1 MAATDWKM
9 RLAEVISAVEAEGER
24 LRAEFY
30 RAGGPRGERGN
41 CPVDKEIEESLRKVL
56 CGLVDCAFVGEETG
70 STPGA
75 RAGWTWLVDP
85 HDGTFEFLAGR
96 RGSSISVALL
106 REGAPVLGVVH
117 APDPPD
123 RGPDTIAWAEGAPL
137 QRNGRPL
144 QVDLSNRKL
153 AQGEFVFATAST
165 VQRPE
170 TWARAV
176 APAHFIGVP
185 SIAYR
190 LARVAAGDGVAT
202 VSVHEVNEY
211 DVAAGM
217 ALVGAARGVV
227 LDAGGGEIRLKG
239 NVDARLSGCF
249 AGAPQAARQLA
260 KFDWKLLGQEP
271 RRDGRVQLRFPRKP
285 YGERLAR
292 AQGAMLGQVIGDSL
306 GARVEA
312 KPANEIARLYPN
324 GLREL
329 ADGGIYHL
337 MAGQPTDD
345 SEMAL
350 ALARSIVREGKC
362 DTARVLDAYRQWIT
376 SRPVDVGMTTEKGLI
391 GASDPRSES
400 NGSLMRVS
408 PIGVWAAGDPALAAR
423 SARDDSTL
431 THPNDIC
438 VEACAAYCAAIA
450 VGVGGAS
457 REEMVE
463 AAVQHSKGPARDA
476 VKRGA
481 GGARPTDFFTHPG
494 WVVLALQNAFYCL
507 MKMDVEEALV
517 STVGHG
523 GDTDTNAAI
532 AGALLGAAHGREGI
546 PPRWIFAV
554 LSCRPLAESGAL
566 RPRPIEYWPDDI
578 LELSEALLN
587 SGSG

>member
-1 MAATDWKM
+1 MAALP
-9 RLAEVISAVEAEGER
+9 LAEVISAVEAEGER

-41 CPVDKEIEESLRKVL
+41 CPVDLEIEQALRKKL
-56 CGLVDCAFVGEETG
+56 CSLVDCAFVGEESVATSG
-70 STPGA
+70 SVKGM
-75 RAGWTWLVDP
+75 TWLVDP

-96 RGSSISVALL
+96 RGSAISVALL
-106 REGAPVLGVVH
+106 REGVPVLGVVH
-117 APDPPD
+117 APDSPD
-123 RGPDTIAWAEGAPL
+123 RGPDTIAWAEGARL
-137 QRNGRPL
+137 SRNGKPL
-144 QVDLSNRKL
+144 QVDLSQRQL
-153 AQGEFVFATAST
+153 AQGEFVLATAST

-170 TWARAV
+170 TWSRAV
-176 APAHFIGVP
+176 APAHFVAVP

-202 VSVHEVNEY
+202 VSIHAVNEY

-217 ALVGAARGVV
+217 ALIAAARGVV
-227 LDAGGGEIRLKG
+227 LDAEGREVRLQGSTEK
-239 NVDARLSGCF
+239 RISGCF

-260 KFDWKLLGQEP
+260 RFDWKLLEQEP
-271 RRDGRVQLRFPRKP
+271 RREPRVHIGFPRKNL
-285 YGERLAR
+285 EQKLAR

-312 KPANEIARLYPN
+312 KPANEIARLHPG

-350 ALARSIVREGKC
+350 TLARTIVRDGKC

-400 NGSLMRVS
+400 NGSLMRCS

-423 SARDDSTL
+423 TARDDSGL

-457 REEMVE
+457 REEMLE

-481 GGARPTDFFTHPG
+481 GGARPADFFTHPG
-494 WVVLALQNAFYCL
+494 WVVVALQNAFYCL

-517 STVGHG
+517 STVGQG

-532 AGALLGAAHGREGI
+532 AGALLGAALGRGGI
-546 PPRWIFAV
+546 PSRWIFAI

-566 RPRPIEYWPDDI
+566 RPRPVEYWPDDI
-578 LELSEALLN
+578 LELSEALLLAR
-587 SGSG
+587 